1 MAPLEEPSLGNQI
14 TVCDHTG
21 YIHDMMGGARVL
33 EGGSAGEE
41 FKEKVRNDENK
52 TTTKQSKETTTKIEN
67 K

>member
-1 MAPLEEPSLGNQI
+1 MQ
-14 TVCDHTG
+14 
-21 YIHDMMGGARVL
+21 
-33 EGGSAGEE
+33 GEE